1 MVKKMKIRIN
11 ELKFD
16 LNEALND
23 ANICTKIMKKTKLRK
38 DQIISYAI
46 VRESIDARKG
56 ITFSYVV
63 DIETSKTTY
72 LMQNGFNIAPDP
84 FEPIDVVYKSK
95 LSAFTVEQK
104 QRPIVIGFGPAGIFA
119 ALQLARAGLK
129 PIVLE
134 MGDAVDNRQKVVE
147 AFWETGKLN
156 PKSNVQFGEGGAG
169 AFSDGKL
176 TTRVKDQ
183 RIEFVLNYLV
193 KAGAPPEIIYKNKPH
208 IGTDILCDV
217 VKKLR
222 QEILTLGGKVLFNTK
237 VIDFKFGSGSDSGSG
252 SESDAGFGEVLCE
265 DNSSFQSQY
274 IVLAIGHSAREL
286 FYKLESHGVSMVQ
299 KPFAMGVRIE
309 HPQKLINVAQFGKAH
324 NHEKLGAAEYKLT
337 FNASNGRSVYSFC
350 MCPGGRVVASASE
363 DKRLVVNGM
372 SYHSRDL
379 KNANSALLVNIAPAD
394 FGSEHVLA
402 GVEFQRKLEA
412 LAYEAGG
419 GGYSAPVERLDT
431 FLGNANGHY
440 SGGYV
445 FNLKKAEDYYLLSDV
460 DYDQEMS
467 GYDITYT
474 PKVKYTSLDGFLPD
488 YMCVA
493 LKEAIVHFGKQ
504 IPGFDDPRVV
514 LTAIE
519 SRSSSPIR
527 IIRNPETLASVS
539 HSSLYPCG
547 EGAGYAGGITSS
559 AVDGV
564 KVAEEIIKVILNIEM
579 T

>member
-1 MVKKMKIRIN
+1 MKIRIN

-23 ANICTKIMKKTKLRK
+23 VNIYNKIMKKTKLRR
-38 DQIISYAI
+38 DQITSYAI

-63 DIETSKTTY
+63 DIETPKASF
-72 LMQNGFNIAPDP
+72 LLQSGFSIAPEP
-84 FEPIDVVYKSK
+84 FEPIDVVHKSK
-95 LSAFTVEQK
+95 LSALKIEQK

-119 ALQLARAGLK
+119 ALQLARAGLR

-147 AFWETGKLN
+147 EFWETGKLN
-156 PKSNVQFGEGGAG
+156 TKSNVQFGEGGAG

-222 QEILTLGGKVLFNTK
+222 HEILSLGGEIFFNTK
-237 VIDFKFGSGSDSGSG
+237 VIDFNFDSG
-252 SESDAGFGEVLCE
+252 EVICE
-265 DNSSFQSQY
+265 NSLNYQSQY
-274 IVLAIGHSAREL
+274 IVLAIGHSARDL
-286 FYKLESHGVSMVQ
+286 FYRLEAHDVSMAQ

-309 HPQKLINVAQFGKAH
+309 HPQKLINVAQYGKAH
-324 NHEKLGAAEYKLT
+324 SHEKLGAAEYKLT
-337 FNASNGRSVYSFC
+337 FNASSGRSVYSFC

-363 DKRLVVNGM
+363 DNRLVVNGM

-379 KNANSALLVNIAPAD
+379 KNANSALLVNIATSD
-394 FGSEHVLA
+394 FGSDHVLA
-402 GVEFQRKLEA
+402 GVDFQRKLEA
-412 LAYEAGG
+412 LAYDAGG
-419 GGYSAPVERLDT
+419 GGYTAPVEKLDT
-431 FLGNANGHY
+431 FLGNKGNHY
-440 SGGYV
+440 SIGYA
-445 FNLKKAEDYYLLSDV
+445 NILKKAEDYYRLSDV
-460 DYDQEMS
+460 DYDREMA
-467 GYDITYT
+467 GYEITYT
-474 PKVKYTSLDGFLPD
+474 PEVKYTSLDGFLPD
-488 YMCVA
+488 YMCSA
-493 LKEAIVHFGKQ
+493 LREAIVHFGKQ

-519 SRSSSPIR
+519 SRSSSPVR
-527 IIRNPETLASVS
+527 IIRNPDTLESIS
-539 HSSLYPCG
+539 HPGLYPCG

-564 KVAEEIIKVILNIEM
+564 KVAEEIIKVILNKEIA
-579 T
+579 

>member
-1 MVKKMKIRIN
+1 MKIRIN

-16 LNEALND
+16 LNEALNET
-23 ANICTKIMKKTKLRK
+23 NIYNKIMKKTKLRK
-38 DQIISYAI
+38 EQITSYAI

-56 ITFSYVV
+56 IVFSYVV
-63 DIETSKTTY
+63 DIETPKAS
-72 LMQNGFNIAPDP
+72 LLLQNGFNVAPEP

-95 LSAFTVEQK
+95 LSALKIVQK

-134 MGDAVDNRQKVVE
+134 MGDEVDKRKKVVDD
-147 AFWETGKLN
+147 FWETGKLN
-156 PKSNVQFGEGGAG
+156 TKSNVQFGEGGAG

-222 QEILTLGGKVLFNTK
+222 QEILSLGGEILFNTK
-237 VIDFKFGSGSDSGSG
+237 VTDFNFDSG
-252 SESDAGFGEVLCE
+252 EVKCE
-265 DNSSFQSQY
+265 NNLSFQSQY
-274 IVLAIGHSAREL
+274 IVLAIGHSARDL
-286 FYKLESHGVSMVQ
+286 FYKLDSHSVSMAQ

-309 HPQKLINVAQFGKAH
+309 HPQKLINVAQHGKAH
-324 NHEKLGAAEYKLT
+324 SHEKLGAAEYKLT
-337 FNASNGRSVYSFC
+337 YNASNGRSVYSFC

-363 DKRLVVNGM
+363 DNRLVVNGM

-379 KNANSALLVNIAPAD
+379 KNANSALLVNIAPSD
-394 FGSEHVLA
+394 FGSDYVLA
-402 GVEFQRKLEA
+402 GVDFQRKLET
-412 LAYEAGG
+412 LAYEVGG
-419 GGYSAPVERLDT
+419 GGYSAPVEKLDT
-431 FLGNANGHY
+431 FLGDDSGLYSANY
-440 SGGYV
+440 N
-445 FNLKKAEDYYLLSDV
+445 NLMKKAEDYYRLSDV
-460 DYDQEMS
+460 DYDGEMAD
-467 GYDITYT
+467 YEITYT
-474 PKVKYTSLDGFLPD
+474 PKVKYTSLDRFLPN
-488 YMCVA
+488 YMCLA
-493 LKEAIVHFGKQ
+493 LKEAILHFGKQ

-514 LTAIE
+514 LTALE

-527 IIRNPETLASVS
+527 IIRDPETLESIS
-539 HSSLYPCG
+539 HHGLYPCG

-564 KVAEEIIKVILNIEM
+564 KVAEEIIKVILRNSTNSI
-579 T
+579 